1 VLFVTPVKAFE
12 TNYIWL
18 IHNQRHAVIVD
29 PGMAAPVQA
38 ALKQM
43 GLTPV
48 AVLITHHHGDHV
60 DGIDA
65 WEDSLPIYGPSREEI
80 PGVSHPVG
88 EGDRIEI
95 EALGLELAVLD
106 LPGHTRGHVGYVG
119 HGWLFCGDTLFAGGC
134 GRVFEGTPAQMHY
147 SLERLGNLPPQTE
160 VYCAHEYTEAN
171 LAFAWAV
178 EPDNRE
184 LAQRMAQVKTLRQ
197 ANEPTLPSTIG
208 LERATN
214 PFLRCSQPGVI
225 EAISQHCGQPLQD
238 PVQVFAQMR
247 EWKNQF

>member
-29 PGMAAPVQA
+29 PGEAAPVQA

-43 GLTPV
+43 GLTPAAILV
-48 AVLITHHHGDHV
+48 THHHADHV
-60 DGIDA
+60 GGLGA
-65 WEDSLPIYGPSREEI
+65 WAGSLPIYGPGNESI
-80 PGVSHPVG
+80 AGISVAVSH
-88 EGDRIEI
+88 GDRVEV
-95 EALGLELAVLD
+95 EALGLSLSVLE
-106 LPGHTRGHVGYVG
+106 LPGHTLGHLGYFG

-134 GRVFEGTPAQMHY
+134 GRVFEGTPAQMHH

-184 LAQRMAQVKTLRQ
+184 LAQRMAQVKALRQ
-197 ANEPTLPSTIG
+197 VNEPTLPSTIG

-225 EAISQHCGQPLQD
+225 EAISRHCGQPLQD
-238 PVQVFAQMR
+238 PVQVFAHMR

>member
-29 PGMAAPVQA
+29 PGEAAPVQA

-43 GLTPV
+43 GLTPAAILV
-48 AVLITHHHGDHV
+48 THHHADHV
-60 DGIDA
+60 GGLGA
-65 WEDSLPIYGPSREEI
+65 WAGSLPVYGPGNESI
-80 PGVSHPVG
+80 AGISVAVSQ
-88 EGDRIEI
+88 GDRVEV
-95 EALGLELAVLD
+95 EALGLSLSVLN
-106 LPGHTRGHVGYVG
+106 LPGHTLGHLGYFG
-119 HGWLFCGDTLFAGGC
+119 HGWLFCGDTLFSAGC
-134 GRVFEGTPAQMHY
+134 GRLFEGTPAQMHH
-147 SLERLGNLPPQTE
+147 SLELLGNLPPQTE

-184 LAQRMAQVKTLRQ
+184 LAQRMAQVKTLRH

-238 PVQVFAQMR
+238 PVQVFAHMR